1 MGQTEIRIAGFG
13 GQGVVLAG
21 VILGTAAVTY
31 DGKHA
36 VQTQSYGAEARGGAA
51 RSEVIISDEHILYPR
66 LRKTDILIAMS
77 TPALDRFLR
86 DLKLNGTLILD
97 SDLVKQ
103 SDSSSYK
110 AHKAPFTD
118 TAVKELK
125 RGMVANVV
133 MLGFLTAVTGIVSL
147 GAMERAVRDNAPKG
161 TEALNLNALKL
172 GIQMA

>member
-1 MGQTEIRIAGFG
+1 
-13 GQGVVLAG
+13 
-21 VILGTAAVTY
+21 
-31 DGKHA
+31 
-36 VQTQSYGAEARGGAA
+36 
-51 RSEVIISDEHILYPR
+51 
-66 LRKTDILIAMS
+66 
-77 TPALDRFLR
+77 
-86 DLKLNGTLILD
+86 
-97 SDLVKQ
+97 VKQ